1 MSQHADFLEFKELS
15 LRLRELTMGK
25 GGGLP
30 RGCCRPLCKRCKDGR
45 GGGGSGD
52 RAGGGNGGAQGG
64 EDGEYVPWWWFNDTE
79 DTGGGGDG
87 GQDDGDG
94 TDAVAAMVN
103 PIHLS
108 RDQKAAEAR
117 GEETKGEGR
126 RVVNPLYAR
135 MSSSSTRGGSL
146 RSLGSFGSLSSS
158 NASFTHAN
166 ALSRGDST
174 GLVDELTSSANV
186 ATDATGDAAVGV
198 RAAAA
203 EERHAELVEAV
214 DPSLD
219 GTGGTDGASESGEKD
234 ALANNPT
241 SSVDGNRIKEKGEEE
256 GEEDKQPDPWTH
268 PSIDP
273 VVDTEAAAE
282 AKAAVPQTREVG
294 VATAATHVALMS
306 TRTQSVDIDILDE
319 EEGGYGDFTS
329 DVTPNSLY
337 TEHNNRSVSGEVGEG
352 AFVGGAHSGG
362 DGGEYTYNTE
372 SGGHGGYDERGG
384 SYDENGQFTEHGG
397 YDEHGGYYDE
407 HGQYVGHNE
416 HGEYGG
422 HEGRWGHEMTTPIV
436 DAAEANAAPEKKLG
450 NDYVVDLVEENVTD
464 NTPSN
469 TIANDTIG
477 DVQDDTVGNSGYG
490 GYGGGGGGSGSIL
503 RTAAAAANAAIT
515 AVPPSKSDD
524 AAAAA
529 SHGRQRAAPLSL
541 QSARARLRRIIGEG
555 AESATLG
562 GDDADDESA
571 RLRLAQ

>member
-1 MSQHADFLEFKELS
+1 
-15 LRLRELTMGK
+15 
-25 GGGLP
+25 
-30 RGCCRPLCKRCKDGR
+30 
-45 GGGGSGD
+45 
-52 RAGGGNGGAQGG
+52 
-64 EDGEYVPWWWFNDTE
+64 
-79 DTGGGGDG
+79 
-87 GQDDGDG
+87 
-94 TDAVAAMVN
+94 MVN

-108 RDQKAAEAR
+108 REQKAADAR

-135 MSSSSTRGGSL
+135 MSSSSFRGASVGSL
-146 RSLGSFGSLSSS
+146 RSLGSFGSFSSS
-158 NASFTHAN
+158 NASFMHTN
-166 ALSRGDST
+166 AMSGGDST
-174 GLVDELTSSANV
+174 RLVDELTSSANV
-186 ATDATGDAAVGV
+186 ATGATGDAAVGV
-198 RAAAA
+198 RAPA
-203 EERHAELVEAV
+203 EERHAELVEEV
-214 DPSLD
+214 DQIMD
-219 GTGGTDGASESGEKD
+219 GTGGTDGTGELGGIA
-234 ALANNPT
+234 ALANNST
-241 SSVDGNRIKEKGEEE
+241 SSIDRNGIKEKEE
-256 GEEDKQPDPWTH
+256 EEDKQPVPWTN

-273 VVDTEAAAE
+273 VVETEAEAE
-282 AKAAVPQTREVG
+282 AKAAAPQTNREIN
-294 VATAATHVALMS
+294 VAAAATRVALMS
-306 TRTQSVDIDILDE
+306 TRTQSIDIDILDE

-337 TEHNNRSVSGEVGEG
+337 TEGNSRSVCGEVEEG

-372 SGGHGGYDERGG
+372 SGGHGGYDEHGG
-384 SYDENGQFTEHGG
+384 SYDDKGQFTEHGG

-436 DAAEANAAPEKKLG
+436 DAAEANAAPEEKLG
-450 NDYVVDLVEENVTD
+450 NDHVVDLVKENVTD

-477 DVQDDTVGNSGYG
+477 NVQDDNVGDSGYSG
-490 GYGGGGGGSGSIL
+490 SGGGSSSIL
-503 RTAAAAANAAIT
+503 RTATAAANA
-515 AVPPSKSDD
+515 AVPPSKSDAAAAAA

-529 SHGRQRAAPLSL
+529 SHGRQRAASLSL